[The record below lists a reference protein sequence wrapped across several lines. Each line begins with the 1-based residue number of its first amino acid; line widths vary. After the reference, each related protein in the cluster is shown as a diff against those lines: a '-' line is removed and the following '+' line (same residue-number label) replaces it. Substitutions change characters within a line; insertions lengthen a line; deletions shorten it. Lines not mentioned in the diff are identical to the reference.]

1 MSTTNTRTART
12 MCPMNCHPTFC
23 GMEVDIE
30 DNQLVKVR
38 GDKANPDSAGFLCV
52 RGLAAQEI
60 MDNPKR
66 ILKPLARD
74 IRGED
79 AWYEISWDE
88 ALRRIVDSME
98 SVGRESV
105 AIWPG
110 HGVLSNDFGPLA
122 NLYLALRFANM
133 YGCQWWDTCMICWG
147 LGGFGV
153 GLTGAMQ
160 INTKEDMSAN
170 ADLIIQWGSNH
181 ASQPNTARH
190 IAMAKKR
197 GARVVAI
204 DVRISDAC
212 RSAHD
217 RFIVKPGTDA
227 ALALAMMQVIIAENL
242 YDREF
247 VAAHTVGFD
256 QLRAH
261 VAQLTPQWAADI
273 CGVEAKQIA
282 DFAREYAHTDRAMIL
297 IGGASMHKDANGW
310 EAARAISCLPGLT
323 GKLGKP
329 GAGFGPRHAGLP
341 DGYGFNEITNF
352 NARPPG
358 NYVPTQMSA
367 IIDAFENGDVRTLL
381 LFGSDFASSFADA
394 GRIRN
399 GMEKMDLVVSH
410 DLFMNETS
418 RRYADII
425 LPGTT
430 WLEDRG
436 AKATATHLYLMD
448 KILEPAGE
456 ARSMTSI
463 IRDLAERVGLDDF
476 YPWRD
481 EGGHIDAVLDH
492 PATGHA
498 SIESLRANGGV
509 AELKTSPVA
518 HIDHRYTTPSGKIEF
533 YSQQAAD
540 SGCSPLPSYTPRS
553 SNSAFPL
560 EMRMGRTINH
570 FHAFYDSGRALP
582 SLARRDKRP
591 SLWLAPSDASA
602 RNIGDGD
609 AITLSN
615 DRGEFEAH
623 AIVTEKVPTGTVW
636 IHDGWPG
643 LNDLTAG
650 YSAIPDA
657 ATKLFPFSTGQSAFE
672 AFVEVSARPDSS
684 EARPDAG

>member
-1 MSTTNTRTART
+1 MSAPRTRTART

-30 DNQLVKVR
+30 DNRLVNVR
-38 GDKANPDSAGFLCV
+38 GDKGNPDSEGFLCV
-52 RGLAAQEI
+52 RGLATREI
-60 MDNPKR
+60 MDNPR
-66 ILKPLARD
+66 RVLKPLARD
-74 IRGED
+74 VRGED
-79 AWYEISWDE
+79 SWYEISWDE
-88 ALRRIVDSME
+88 ALRRIVDSMQ

-110 HGVLSNDFGPLA
+110 HGVLSNDYGPLA

-160 INTKEDMSAN
+160 INTKEDMGEN
-170 ADLIIQWGSNH
+170 ADLIVQWGSNH

-190 IAMAKKR
+190 IAQAKKR
-197 GARVVAI
+197 GARVVAL
-204 DVRISDAC
+204 DVRMSDAC

-227 ALALAMMQVIIAENL
+227 ALALAMMHVIIAEDL
-242 YDREF
+242 YDAEF
-247 VAAHTVGFD
+247 VALHTLGFD
-256 QLRAH
+256 ELRAH
-261 VAQLTPQWAADI
+261 VAPLTPQWAAEI
-273 CGVEAKQIA
+273 CGVEANRIA
-282 DFAREYAHTDRAMIL
+282 DFARDYARTERAMIL

-329 GAGFGPRHAGLP
+329 GTGFGPRHAGLP
-341 DGYGFNEITNF
+341 QGYGFNEITNF
-352 NARPPG
+352 DARPPG
-358 NYVPTQMSA
+358 NYVPMQMSA
-367 IIDAFENGDVRTLL
+367 IIDAFEAGDVRTLL
-381 LFGSDFASSFADA
+381 LFGSDFATSFADA
-394 GRIRN
+394 ARIGR
-399 GMEKMDLVVSH
+399 GMAQMDLVVSH
-410 DLFMNETS
+410 DLFMNDTS

-430 WLEDRG
+430 WLEDHG
-436 AKATATHLYLMD
+436 AKATATHVYLMD

-463 IRDLAERVGLDDF
+463 IRDLAERVGLDGF
-476 YPWRD
+476 YPWHD
-481 EGGHIDAVLDH
+481 DGGHIDAVLDH

-498 SIESLRANGGV
+498 SIESLRANGGM
-509 AELKTSPVA
+509 AELQISHVA
-518 HIDHRYTTPSGKIEF
+518 HTDHRYTTPSGKIEF
-533 YSQQAAD
+533 YSKQAAD
-540 SGCSPLPSYTPRS
+540 SGCSPLPVHTPRAGS
-553 SNSAFPL
+553 QDFPL
-560 EMRMGRTINH
+560 ELRTGRTINH

-591 SLWLAPSDASA
+591 ALWIAPGDALARDIA
-602 RNIGDGD
+602 DGD
-609 AITLSN
+609 PITVYN
-615 DRGEFEAH
+615 ERGTFDAH
-623 AIVTEKVPTGTVW
+623 ASVTDKILPGTLW

-650 YSAIPDA
+650 AAAIPDA
-657 ATKLFPFSTGQSAFE
+657 ATKLFPFSTGQSAFD
-672 AFVEVSARPDSS
+672 AFVEVSVRPDT
-684 EARPDAG
+684 E